1 VPADWDSRD
10 GYPTSYVEMLSQ
22 TISSASC
29 MTKNR
34 LKNVNNSRDR
44 RRLSFKSKWFQ
55 VLIICWVATILN
67 FGILVNNTTSENIF
81 LNLSLDFIGEYDLPK
96 EKFQNTTVGGLSGL
110 TYDPQADRFYAVSDD
125 RGFKSP
131 PRFYTLKLLWD
142 EAAKQQVKLK
152 KFEIEKVTFLTDKD
166 GNYFRKGGTDT
177 EGIAL
182 TPQRTLFI
190 SSEGDNN
197 RNVPPFISE
206 FDLATGRKIQDLTIP
221 DKYLPQYTSING
233 QKQQFNGMQ
242 NNAAFESLTISP
254 DGEPFRIYAATE
266 SNLFQDRDI
275 PELTRHEAKTE
286 YQGGVRCR
294 FLHYLATNN
303 LPSFMGEYIYQLD
316 YAPFGAIKHGLAD
329 ILSLD
334 GDGHFLALER
344 SAGIFGFGIKIY
356 QTVIS
361 DATDVSQLSTI
372 NRQKS
377 PIKFMPKKLLLKVN
391 NLDIALDNLE
401 GITFGPKL
409 PDGSKTILLISDDNF
424 RNAEKSQI
432 LLFRLNQKTQ
442 SA

>member
-1 VPADWDSRD
+1 
-10 GYPTSYVEMLSQ
+10 
-22 TISSASC
+22 
-29 MTKNR
+29 MTKTR

-44 RRLSFKSKWFQ
+44 RRLSLFKSRWFQ
-55 VLIICWVATILN
+55 VLAICLVATILN
-67 FGILVNNTTSENIF
+67 FGILVKNTTSENIF

-96 EKFQNTTVGGLSGL
+96 DKFQNTTVGGLSGL

-125 RGFKSP
+125 RGFGSP

-142 EAAKQQVKLK
+142 EEAKQQVKLK

-166 GNYFRKGGTDT
+166 GNYFRKGTTDT

-275 PELTRHEAKTE
+275 PELTRHEAKTQ

-294 FLHYLATNN
+294 FLHYLVTNN
-303 LPSFMGEYIYQLD
+303 SPSFMGEYIYQLD

-334 GDGHFLALER
+334 GDGHFLGLER
-344 SAGIFGFGIKIY
+344 SAGVFGFGIKLY

-361 DATDVSQLSTI
+361 DATDVSQLSSI
-372 NRQKS
+372 NRQKL
-377 PIKFMPKKLLLKVN
+377 PIKFMPKQLLLKVN
-391 NLDIALDNLE
+391 NLGITLDNLE

-409 PDGSKTILLISDDNF
+409 PDGSQTILLISDDNF